1 MIEFLGR
8 GNSWMDAGSWDTF
21 HECSTFVK
29 ALQNTIKTKTPEIKK
44 YQGEVEY
51 LFTLGKAVNKIAT
64 APKNSEEFVDMV
76 LGTIR
81 IDDVTD
87 DFCDGGHN

>member
-29 ALQNTIKTKTPEIKK
+29 ALQNRQGLKIGCPEEISWRNGWVSTENLIKLAKMFPEIEYKN
-44 YQGEVEY
+44 Y
-51 LFTLGKAVNKIAT
+51 LFDIA
-64 APKNSEEFVDMV
+64 NFSRD
-76 LGTIR
+76 
-81 IDDVTD
+81 
-87 DFCDGGHN
+87 